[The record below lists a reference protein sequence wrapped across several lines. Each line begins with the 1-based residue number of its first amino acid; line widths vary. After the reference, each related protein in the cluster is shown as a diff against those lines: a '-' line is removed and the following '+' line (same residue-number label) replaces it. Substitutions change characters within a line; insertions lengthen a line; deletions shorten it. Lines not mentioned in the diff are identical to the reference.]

1 MHCVPLD
8 KNHEI
13 DGVRGG
19 EDGPICDAVCDC
31 VAVECKSALGIDGD
45 VAAQLKACL
54 RRMDCPGKKAAFCF
68 KRMRMP
74 GLYVLQYYKSELGAE
89 VLLNPREICAA
100 ARCG

>member
-1 MHCVPLD
+1 MRCVPLD

-13 DGVRGG
+13 DGVKGN

-31 VAVECKSALGIDGD
+31 VAVECKSALSIDGD

-54 RRMDCPGKKAAFCF
+54 KRVGCPGKKAAFCF
-68 KRMRMP
+68 QRMRMP
-74 GLYVLQYYKSELGAE
+74 GRYVLQYYRAELGVD

-100 ARCG
+100 ARCS